1 MPLPGGHRVFVSGR
15 SGAADVELLVRRQN
29 SLQRV
34 LSHTGK
40 TLDDV
45 INCPISRDLVRG
57 YYKLSCDIDR
67 RSETIELER
76 QWNPLGRY
84 GTGSRS
90 RR

>member
-1 MPLPGGHRVFVSGR
+1 MPLPGGHRPFLSSAAG
-15 SGAADVELLVRRQN
+15 ADVELLVRRQN

-40 TLDDV
+40 TIDDV
-45 INCPISRDLVRG
+45 INCPIARNLVRG

-67 RSETIELER
+67 RGEMIELER
-76 QWNPLGRY
+76 QWNPLGRH
-84 GTGSRS
+84 GSGSRP